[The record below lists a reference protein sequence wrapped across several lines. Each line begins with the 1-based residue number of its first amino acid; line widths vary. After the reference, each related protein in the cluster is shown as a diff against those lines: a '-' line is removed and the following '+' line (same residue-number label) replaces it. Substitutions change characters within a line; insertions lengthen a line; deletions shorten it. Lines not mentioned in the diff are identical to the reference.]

1 MNDDRVTVTVE
12 EGVADV
18 RLNRPEKMNALD
30 PPMFEAIA
38 EVGDRLSR
46 DTTVR
51 AIVLSG
57 EGRAFC
63 AGLDV
68 ERLDAISRGESLL
81 PFADLTRA
89 SHGIAN
95 WAQHVVWLWRQLPV
109 PVMAAVHGLA
119 FGGGFQ
125 LALGADIRY
134 VAPGTKLAVLESKWG
149 LVPDMSGTQL
159 MRHLAPEDI
168 ARELTYTGRIFSPE
182 EALSYGLVTRV
193 VDHPHAAAMKTAHEI
208 AARNPFAI
216 RAAKRLLNEAVAC
229 DAGTGLASERR
240 EQHALIGSPNHVEAV
255 AANVAGR
262 AARFADP
269 ESVLE
274 SQDTPTQTI
283 DHVGRPRRE
292 STT

>member
-1 MNDDRVTVTVE
+1 MASDRVTVTVE
-12 EGVADV
+12 ETVADV

-30 PPMFEAIA
+30 PPMFEALA
-38 EVGDRLSR
+38 AVGDRLSH
-46 DTTVR
+46 DTKIR

-81 PFADLTRA
+81 PFADLTLA

-109 PVMAAVHGLA
+109 PVIAAVHGLA

-125 LALGADIRY
+125 IALGADIRY

-159 MRHLAPEDI
+159 MRHLASEDVV
-168 ARELTYTGRIFSPE
+168 RELTYTGRIFSPE
-182 EALSYGLVTRV
+182 EALSYRLITRV
-193 VDHPHAAAMKTAHEI
+193 VDQPYSAAMKTARDI
-208 AARNPFAI
+208 ASQNPFAI

-229 DAGTGLASERR
+229 DAATGLASERR
-240 EQHALIGSPNHVEAV
+240 EQQALIGSPNHIEAV

-262 AARFADP
+262 AAEFADP
-269 ESVLE
+269 EPALARHDD
-274 SQDTPTQTI
+274 QA
-283 DHVGRPRRE
+283 GRPRQV
-292 STT
+292 STV